1 MDTFVMLEELLEQ
14 DQFELLPPKDGETEL
29 RLVYL
34 MNDAVESFLVF
45 RGAAMTGHYLE
56 DYEGALTWSI
66 SRDAT
71 RYVLVV
77 RQGDNAVT
85 LLFEKLDL
93 EVHLYN
99 YGEIAHFWVPGYE
112 YLRPLEYRIAILRD
126 KCEYLGPEYCT
137 PLERR
142 LAHLA
147 YFPPLNYCC
156 YPAVPEKYI
165 VPIPD
170 PWNPSEDALEVM
182 EELAWECGNQ
192 KLGRRLAIYRKHPWP
207 FLAKRIAAMLHRTDG
222 ADVIDLL
229 AQRLREAVQDYPR
242 RSFGEEA
249 DNMVKR
255 LEQQAEKR
263 RQELAAQGI
272 RAEVLREEP
281 FTIAQ
286 DNLEFHVYL
295 MLWETRGRERR
306 VRIETIKEK
315 EVERI

>member
-1 MDTFVMLEELLEQ
+1 MDIFVMLEELLEQ
-14 DQFELLPPKDGETEL
+14 DQFELLPAKEGDTER

-45 RGAAMTGHYLE
+45 RGAALTGHYLE
-56 DYEGALTWSI
+56 DYEGALTWSM
-66 SRDAT
+66 SRDAA

-85 LLFEKLDL
+85 LLFENLDL

-112 YLRPLEYRIAILRD
+112 YLRQLEYRIAILRD

-137 PLERR
+137 PEERR

-156 YPAVPEKYI
+156 YPAVPAKYI

-170 PWNPSEDALEVM
+170 PWNPSEEALNVM
-182 EELAWECGNQ
+182 EELARECGNK
-192 KLGRRLAIYRKHPWP
+192 KLGWRLKFYRRHPWP
-207 FLAKRIAAMLHRTDG
+207 LLAKRIAAMLHRTECEE
-222 ADVIDLL
+222 VVDLL
-229 AQRLREAVQDYPR
+229 SRRLREAVQDYPR
-242 RSFGEEA
+242 RSFGKA
-249 DNMVKR
+249 TDNAIKR
-255 LEQQAEKR
+255 LEQQAEER
-263 RQELAAQGI
+263 RQELARQGI

-295 MLWETRGRERR
+295 MIWETRGRNRR
-306 VRIETIKEK
+306 VRIETIK
-315 EVERI
+315 

>member
-14 DQFELLPPKDGETEL
+14 DQFELLPAKEGDTER

-45 RGAAMTGHYLE
+45 RGAALTGHYLE
-56 DYEGALTWSI
+56 DYEGALTWSM
-66 SRDAT
+66 SRDAA

-85 LLFEKLDL
+85 LLFENLDL

-112 YLRPLEYRIAILRD
+112 YLRQLEYRIAILRD

-137 PLERR
+137 PEERR

-156 YPAVPEKYI
+156 YPAVPAKYI

-170 PWNPSEDALEVM
+170 PWNPSEEALNVM
-182 EELAWECGNQ
+182 EELAWECGNK
-192 KLGRRLAIYRKHPWP
+192 KLGWRLKFYRRHPWP
-207 FLAKRIAAMLHRTDG
+207 LLAKRIAAMLHRTECEE
-222 ADVIDLL
+222 VVDLL
-229 AQRLREAVQDYPR
+229 SRRLREAVQDYPR
-242 RSFGEEA
+242 RSFGKA
-249 DNMVKR
+249 TDNAIKR
-255 LEQQAEKR
+255 LEQQAEER
-263 RQELAAQGI
+263 RQELARQGI

-295 MLWETRGRERR
+295 MIWETRGRDRR
-306 VRIETIKEK
+306 VRIETIK
-315 EVERI
+315 

>member
-1 MDTFVMLEELLEQ
+1 MDIFVMLEELLEQ
-14 DQFELLPPKDGETEL
+14 DQFELLPAKEGDTER

-45 RGAAMTGHYLE
+45 RGAALTGHYLE
-56 DYEGALTWSI
+56 DYEGALTWSM
-66 SRDAT
+66 SRDAA

-85 LLFEKLDL
+85 LLFENLDL

-112 YLRPLEYRIAILRD
+112 YLRQLEYRIAILRD

-137 PLERR
+137 PEERR

-156 YPAVPEKYI
+156 YPAVPAKYI

-170 PWNPSEDALEVM
+170 PWNPAEEALNVM
-182 EELAWECGNQ
+182 EELARECGNK
-192 KLGRRLAIYRKHPWP
+192 KLGWRLKFYRRHPWP
-207 FLAKRIAAMLHRTDG
+207 LLAKRIAAMLHRTECEE
-222 ADVIDLL
+222 VVDLL
-229 AQRLREAVQDYPR
+229 SRRLREAVQDYPR
-242 RSFGEEA
+242 RSFGKA
-249 DNMVKR
+249 TDNAIKR
-255 LEQQAEKR
+255 LEQQAEER
-263 RQELAAQGI
+263 RQELARQGI

-295 MLWETRGRERR
+295 MIWETRGRDRR
-306 VRIETIKEK
+306 VRIETIK
-315 EVERI
+315 

>member
-14 DQFELLPPKDGETEL
+14 DQFELLPAKEGDTER

-45 RGAAMTGHYLE
+45 RGAALTGHYLE
-56 DYEGALTWSI
+56 DYEGALTWSM
-66 SRDAT
+66 SRDAA

-85 LLFEKLDL
+85 LLFENLDL

-112 YLRPLEYRIAILRD
+112 YLRQLEYRIAILRD

-137 PLERR
+137 PEERR

-156 YPAVPEKYI
+156 YPAVPAKYI

-170 PWNPSEDALEVM
+170 PWNPSGEALNVM
-182 EELAWECGNQ
+182 EELARECGNK
-192 KLGRRLAIYRKHPWP
+192 KLGWRLKFYRRHPWP
-207 FLAKRIAAMLHRTDG
+207 LLAKRIAAMLHRTECEE
-222 ADVIDLL
+222 VVDLL
-229 AQRLREAVQDYPR
+229 SRRLREAVQDYPR
-242 RSFGEEA
+242 RSFGKA
-249 DNMVKR
+249 TDNAIKR
-255 LEQQAEKR
+255 LEQQAEER
-263 RQELAAQGI
+263 RQELARQGI

-295 MLWETRGRERR
+295 MIWETRGRDRR
-306 VRIETIKEK
+306 VRIETIK
-315 EVERI
+315 

>member
-14 DQFELLPPKDGETEL
+14 DQFELLPAKEGDTER

-45 RGAAMTGHYLE
+45 RGAALTGHYLE
-56 DYEGALTWSI
+56 DYEGALTWSM
-66 SRDAT
+66 SRDAA

-85 LLFEKLDL
+85 LLFENLDL

-112 YLRPLEYRIAILRD
+112 YLRQLEYRIAILRD

-137 PLERR
+137 PEERR

-156 YPAVPEKYI
+156 YPAVPAKYI

-170 PWNPSEDALEVM
+170 PWNPSEEALNVM
-182 EELAWECGNQ
+182 EELARECGNK
-192 KLGRRLAIYRKHPWP
+192 KLGWRLKFYRRHPWP
-207 FLAKRIAAMLHRTDG
+207 LLAKRIAAMLHRTECEE
-222 ADVIDLL
+222 VVDLL
-229 AQRLREAVQDYPR
+229 SRRLWEAVQDYPR
-242 RSFGEEA
+242 RSFGKA
-249 DNMVKR
+249 TDNAIKR
-255 LEQQAEKR
+255 LEQQAEER
-263 RQELAAQGI
+263 RQELARQGI

-295 MLWETRGRERR
+295 MIWETRGRDRR
-306 VRIETIKEK
+306 VRIETIK
-315 EVERI
+315 

>member
-14 DQFELLPPKDGETEL
+14 DQFELLPAKEGDTER

-45 RGAAMTGHYLE
+45 RGVALTGHYLE
-56 DYEGALTWSI
+56 DYEGALTWSM
-66 SRDAT
+66 SRDAA

-85 LLFEKLDL
+85 LLFENLDL

-112 YLRPLEYRIAILRD
+112 YLRQLEYRIAILRD

-137 PLERR
+137 PEERR

-156 YPAVPEKYI
+156 YPAVPAKYI

-170 PWNPSEDALEVM
+170 PWNPSEEALNVM
-182 EELAWECGNQ
+182 EELARECGNK
-192 KLGRRLAIYRKHPWP
+192 KLGWRLKFYRRHPWP
-207 FLAKRIAAMLHRTDG
+207 LLAKRIAAMLHRTECEE
-222 ADVIDLL
+222 VVDLL
-229 AQRLREAVQDYPR
+229 SRRLREAVQDYPR
-242 RSFGEEA
+242 RSFGKA
-249 DNMVKR
+249 TDNAIKR
-255 LEQQAEKR
+255 LEQQAEER
-263 RQELAAQGI
+263 RQELARQGI

-295 MLWETRGRERR
+295 MIWETRGRDRR
-306 VRIETIKEK
+306 VRIETIK
-315 EVERI
+315 

>member
-14 DQFELLPPKDGETEL
+14 DQFELLPAKEGDTER

-45 RGAAMTGHYLE
+45 RCAALTGHYLE
-56 DYEGALTWSI
+56 DYEGALTWSM
-66 SRDAT
+66 SRDAA

-85 LLFEKLDL
+85 LLFENLDL

-112 YLRPLEYRIAILRD
+112 YLRQLEYRIAILRD

-137 PLERR
+137 PEERR

-156 YPAVPEKYI
+156 YPAVPAKYI
-165 VPIPD
+165 VPIPA
-170 PWNPSEDALEVM
+170 PWNPSEEALNVM
-182 EELAWECGNQ
+182 EELARECGNK
-192 KLGRRLAIYRKHPWP
+192 KLGWRLKFYRRHPWP
-207 FLAKRIAAMLHRTDG
+207 LLAKRIAAMLHRTECEE
-222 ADVIDLL
+222 VVDLL
-229 AQRLREAVQDYPR
+229 SRRLREAVQDYPR
-242 RSFGEEA
+242 RSFGKA
-249 DNMVKR
+249 TDNAIKR
-255 LEQQAEKR
+255 LEQQAEER
-263 RQELAAQGI
+263 RQELARQGI

-295 MLWETRGRERR
+295 MIWETRGRDRR
-306 VRIETIKEK
+306 VRIETIK
-315 EVERI
+315 

>member
-14 DQFELLPPKDGETEL
+14 DQFELLPAKEGDMER

-45 RGAAMTGHYLE
+45 RGAALTGHYLE
-56 DYEGALTWSI
+56 DYEGALTWSM

-85 LLFEKLDL
+85 LLFENLDL

-99 YGEIAHFWVPGYE
+99 YGEIAHFWVPEYE
-112 YLRPLEYRIAILRD
+112 YLRQLEYRIAILRD

-137 PLERR
+137 PEERR

-147 YFPPLNYCC
+147 YFPSLNYCC
-156 YPAVPEKYI
+156 YPAVPAKYI

-170 PWNPSEDALEVM
+170 PWNPSEEALNVM
-182 EELAWECGNQ
+182 EELARECGNK
-192 KLGRRLAIYRKHPWP
+192 KLGWRLKFYRRHPWP
-207 FLAKRIAAMLHRTDG
+207 LLAKRI
-222 ADVIDLL
+222 
-229 AQRLREAVQDYPR
+229 
-242 RSFGEEA
+242 
-249 DNMVKR
+249 
-255 LEQQAEKR
+255 EQQAEEH
-263 RQELAAQGI
+263 RQELARQGI

-286 DNLEFHVYL
+286 DNLEFQVYL
-295 MLWETRGRERR
+295 MIWETRGRDRR
-306 VRIETIKEK
+306 VRIETIK
-315 EVERI
+315 

>member
-1 MDTFVMLEELLEQ
+1 MDIFVMLEELLEQ
-14 DQFELLPPKDGETEL
+14 DQFELLPAKEGDTER

-45 RGAAMTGHYLE
+45 RGAALTGHYLE
-56 DYEGALTWSI
+56 DYEGALTWSM
-66 SRDAT
+66 SRDAA

-85 LLFEKLDL
+85 LLFENLDL
-93 EVHLYN
+93 EVQLYN

-112 YLRPLEYRIAILRD
+112 YLRQLEYRIAILRD

-137 PLERR
+137 PEERR

-156 YPAVPEKYI
+156 YPAVPVKYI

-170 PWNPSEDALEVM
+170 PWNPSEEALNVM
-182 EELAWECGNQ
+182 EELARECGNK
-192 KLGRRLAIYRKHPWP
+192 KLGWRLKFYRRHPWP
-207 FLAKRIAAMLHRTDG
+207 LLAKRIAAMLHRTECEE
-222 ADVIDLL
+222 VVDLL
-229 AQRLREAVQDYPR
+229 SRRLREAVQDYPR
-242 RSFGEEA
+242 RSFGKA
-249 DNMVKR
+249 TDNAIKR
-255 LEQQAEKR
+255 LEQQAEER
-263 RQELAAQGI
+263 RQELARQGI

-295 MLWETRGRERR
+295 MIWETRGRDRR
-306 VRIETIKEK
+306 VRIETIK
-315 EVERI
+315 

>member
-14 DQFELLPPKDGETEL
+14 DQFELLPAKEGDTER

-45 RGAAMTGHYLE
+45 RGAALTGHYLE
-56 DYEGALTWSI
+56 DYEGALTWSM
-66 SRDAT
+66 SRDAA

-85 LLFEKLDL
+85 LLFENLDL

-112 YLRPLEYRIAILRD
+112 YLRQLEYRIAILRD

-137 PLERR
+137 PEERR

-156 YPAVPEKYI
+156 YPAVPAKYI

-170 PWNPSEDALEVM
+170 PWNPSEEALNVM
-182 EELAWECGNQ
+182 EELARECGNK
-192 KLGRRLAIYRKHPWP
+192 KLGWRLKFYRRHPWP
-207 FLAKRIAAMLHRTDG
+207 LLAKRIAAMLHRTECEE
-222 ADVIDLL
+222 VVDLL
-229 AQRLREAVQDYPR
+229 SRRLREAVQDYPR
-242 RSFGEEA
+242 RSFGKA
-249 DNMVKR
+249 TDNAIKR
-255 LEQQAEKR
+255 LEQQAEER
-263 RQELAAQGI
+263 RQELARQGI

-295 MLWETRGRERR
+295 MIWETRGRDRR
-306 VRIETIKEK
+306 VRIETIK
-315 EVERI
+315 

>member
-14 DQFELLPPKDGETEL
+14 DQFELLPAKEGDTER

-45 RGAAMTGHYLE
+45 RGAALTGHYLE
-56 DYEGALTWSI
+56 DYEGALTWSM
-66 SRDAT
+66 SRDAA

-85 LLFEKLDL
+85 LLFENLDL

-112 YLRPLEYRIAILRD
+112 YLRQLEYRIAILRD
-126 KCEYLGPEYCT
+126 KCEYLGLEYCT
-137 PLERR
+137 EEERK

-165 VPIPD
+165 VPIPE
-170 PWNPSEDALEVM
+170 PWNPSEEALNVM
-182 EELAWECGNQ
+182 EELARECGNK
-192 KLGRRLAIYRKHPWP
+192 KLGWRLKFYRRHPWP
-207 FLAKRIAAMLHRTDG
+207 LLAKRIAAMLHRTECEE
-222 ADVIDLL
+222 VVDLL
-229 AQRLREAVQDYPR
+229 SRRLREAVQDYPR
-242 RSFGEEA
+242 RSFGKA
-249 DNMVKR
+249 TDNAIKR
-255 LEQQAEKR
+255 LEQQAEER
-263 RQELAAQGI
+263 RQELARQGI

-295 MLWETRGRERR
+295 MIWETRGRDRR
-306 VRIETIKEK
+306 VRIETIK
-315 EVERI
+315 

>member
-14 DQFELLPPKDGETEL
+14 DQFELLPSKECDTER

-45 RGAAMTGHYLE
+45 RGAALTGHYLE

-85 LLFEKLDL
+85 LLFENLDL

-112 YLRPLEYRIAILRD
+112 YLRQLEYRIAILRD

-137 PLERR
+137 PEERR

-156 YPAVPEKYI
+156 YPAVPAKYI

-170 PWNPSEDALEVM
+170 PWNPSEEALNVM
-182 EELAWECGNQ
+182 EELARECGNK
-192 KLGRRLAIYRKHPWP
+192 KLGWRLKFYRRHPWP
-207 FLAKRIAAMLHRTDG
+207 LLAKRIAAMLHRTECEE
-222 ADVIDLL
+222 VVDLL
-229 AQRLREAVQDYPR
+229 SRRLREAVQDYPR
-242 RSFGEEA
+242 RSFGKA
-249 DNMVKR
+249 TDNAIKR
-255 LEQQAEKR
+255 LEQQAEER
-263 RQELAAQGI
+263 RQELARQGI

-295 MLWETRGRERR
+295 MIWETRGRDRR
-306 VRIETIKEK
+306 VRIETIK
-315 EVERI
+315 

>member
-14 DQFELLPPKDGETEL
+14 DQFELLPAKEGDTER

-45 RGAAMTGHYLE
+45 RGAALTGHYLE
-56 DYEGALTWSI
+56 DYEGALTWSM
-66 SRDAT
+66 SRDAA

-85 LLFEKLDL
+85 LLFENLDL

-112 YLRPLEYRIAILRD
+112 YLRQLEYRIAILRD

-137 PLERR
+137 PEERR

-147 YFPPLNYCC
+147 YFPPLNYCY
-156 YPAVPEKYI
+156 YPAVPAKYI

-170 PWNPSEDALEVM
+170 PWNPSEEALNVM
-182 EELAWECGNQ
+182 EELARECGNK
-192 KLGRRLAIYRKHPWP
+192 KLGWRLKFYRRHPWP
-207 FLAKRIAAMLHRTDG
+207 LLAKRIAAMLHRTECEE
-222 ADVIDLL
+222 VVDLL
-229 AQRLREAVQDYPR
+229 SRRLREAVQDYPR
-242 RSFGEEA
+242 RSFGKA
-249 DNMVKR
+249 TDNAIKR
-255 LEQQAEKR
+255 LEQQAEER
-263 RQELAAQGI
+263 RQELARQGI

-295 MLWETRGRERR
+295 MIWETRGRDRR
-306 VRIETIKEK
+306 VRIETIK
-315 EVERI
+315 

>member
-14 DQFELLPPKDGETEL
+14 DQFELLPAKEGDTER

-45 RGAAMTGHYLE
+45 RGAALTGHYLE
-56 DYEGALTWSI
+56 DYEGALTWSM

-85 LLFEKLDL
+85 LLFENLDL

-112 YLRPLEYRIAILRD
+112 YLRQLEYRIAILRD

-137 PLERR
+137 PEERR

-156 YPAVPEKYI
+156 YPAVPAKYI

-170 PWNPSEDALEVM
+170 PWNPSEEALNVM
-182 EELAWECGNQ
+182 EELARECGNK
-192 KLGRRLAIYRKHPWP
+192 KLGWRLKFYRRHPWP
-207 FLAKRIAAMLHRTDG
+207 LLAKRIAAMLHRTECE
-222 ADVIDLL
+222 DVVDLL
-229 AQRLREAVQDYPR
+229 SRRLREAVQDYPR
-242 RSFGEEA
+242 RSFGKA
-249 DNMVKR
+249 TDNAIKR
-255 LEQQAEKR
+255 LEQQAEEHQ
-263 RQELAAQGI
+263 QELARQGI

-286 DNLEFHVYL
+286 DNLEFQVYL
-295 MLWETRGRERR
+295 MIWKTRGRDRR
-306 VRIETIKEK
+306 VRIETIK
-315 EVERI
+315 

>member
-14 DQFELLPPKDGETEL
+14 DQFELLPAKEGDTER

-45 RGAAMTGHYLE
+45 RGAALTGHYLE
-56 DYEGALTWSI
+56 DYEGALTWSM
-66 SRDAT
+66 SRDAA

-85 LLFEKLDL
+85 LLFENLDL

-112 YLRPLEYRIAILRD
+112 YLRQLEYRIAILRD

-137 PLERR
+137 PEERR

-156 YPAVPEKYI
+156 YPAVPAKYI

-170 PWNPSEDALEVM
+170 PWNPSEEALNVM
-182 EELAWECGNQ
+182 EELARECGNK
-192 KLGRRLAIYRKHPWP
+192 KLGWRLKFYRRHPWP
-207 FLAKRIAAMLHRTDG
+207 LLAKRIAAMLHRTECEE
-222 ADVIDLL
+222 VVDLL
-229 AQRLREAVQDYPR
+229 SRRLREAVQDYPR
-242 RSFGEEA
+242 RSFGKA
-249 DNMVKR
+249 TDNAIKQ
-255 LEQQAEKR
+255 LEQHAEER
-263 RQELAAQGI
+263 RQELARQGI

-295 MLWETRGRERR
+295 MIWETRGRDRR
-306 VRIETIKEK
+306 VRIETIK
-315 EVERI
+315 

>member
-14 DQFELLPPKDGETEL
+14 DQFELLPAKEGDTER

-45 RGAAMTGHYLE
+45 RGAALTGHYLE
-56 DYEGALTWSI
+56 DYEGALTWSM
-66 SRDAT
+66 SRDAA

-85 LLFEKLDL
+85 LLFENLDL

-112 YLRPLEYRIAILRD
+112 YLRQLEYRIAILRD

-137 PLERR
+137 PEERR

-147 YFPPLNYCC
+147 YFQPLNYCC
-156 YPAVPEKYI
+156 YPAVPAKYI

-170 PWNPSEDALEVM
+170 PWNPSEEALNVM
-182 EELAWECGNQ
+182 EELARECGNK
-192 KLGRRLAIYRKHPWP
+192 KLGWRLKFYRRHPWP
-207 FLAKRIAAMLHRTDG
+207 LLAKRIAAMLHRTECEE
-222 ADVIDLL
+222 VVDLL
-229 AQRLREAVQDYPR
+229 SRRLREAVQDYPR
-242 RSFGEEA
+242 RSFGKA
-249 DNMVKR
+249 TDNAIKR
-255 LEQQAEKR
+255 LEQQAEER
-263 RQELAAQGI
+263 RQGLARQGI

-295 MLWETRGRERR
+295 MIWETRGRDRR
-306 VRIETIKEK
+306 VRIETIK
-315 EVERI
+315 

>member
-1 MDTFVMLEELLEQ
+1 MYTFVMLEELLEQ
-14 DQFELLPPKDGETEL
+14 DQFELLPAKEGDTER

-45 RGAAMTGHYLE
+45 RGAALTGHYLE
-56 DYEGALTWSI
+56 DYEGALTWSM
-66 SRDAT
+66 SRDAA

-85 LLFEKLDL
+85 LLFENLDL

-112 YLRPLEYRIAILRD
+112 YLRQLEYRIAILRD

-137 PLERR
+137 PEERR

-156 YPAVPEKYI
+156 YPAVPAKYI

-170 PWNPSEDALEVM
+170 PWNPSEEALNVM
-182 EELAWECGNQ
+182 EELARECGNK
-192 KLGRRLAIYRKHPWP
+192 KLGWRLKFYRRHPWP
-207 FLAKRIAAMLHRTDG
+207 LLAKRIAAMLHRTECEE
-222 ADVIDLL
+222 VVDLL
-229 AQRLREAVQDYPR
+229 SRRLREAVQDYPR
-242 RSFGEEA
+242 RSFGKA
-249 DNMVKR
+249 TDNAIKR
-255 LEQQAEKR
+255 LEQQAEER
-263 RQELAAQGI
+263 RQELARQGI

-295 MLWETRGRERR
+295 MIWETRGRDRR
-306 VRIETIKEK
+306 VRIETIK
-315 EVERI
+315 

>member
-14 DQFELLPPKDGETEL
+14 DQFELLPAKEGDTER

-45 RGAAMTGHYLE
+45 RGAALTGHYLE
-56 DYEGALTWSI
+56 DYEGALTWSM
-66 SRDAT
+66 SRDAA

-85 LLFEKLDL
+85 LLFENLDL

-112 YLRPLEYRIAILRD
+112 YLRQLEYRIAILRD

-137 PLERR
+137 PEERR

-156 YPAVPEKYI
+156 YPAVPAKYI

-170 PWNPSEDALEVM
+170 PWNPSEEALNVM
-182 EELAWECGNQ
+182 EELARECGNK
-192 KLGRRLAIYRKHPWP
+192 KLGWRLKFYRRHPWP
-207 FLAKRIAAMLHRTDG
+207 LLAKRIAAMLHRTECEE
-222 ADVIDLL
+222 VVDLL
-229 AQRLREAVQDYPR
+229 SRRLREAVQDYPR
-242 RSFGEEA
+242 RSFGKA
-249 DNMVKR
+249 TDNAIKR
-255 LEQQAEKR
+255 LEQQAEER
-263 RQELAAQGI
+263 RQELARQGN

-295 MLWETRGRERR
+295 MIWETRGRDRR
-306 VRIETIKEK
+306 VRIETIK
-315 EVERI
+315 

>member
-14 DQFELLPPKDGETEL
+14 DQFELLPEKEGDTER

-45 RGAAMTGHYLE
+45 RGAALTGHYLE
-56 DYEGALTWSI
+56 DYEGALTWSM
-66 SRDAT
+66 SRDAA

-85 LLFEKLDL
+85 LLFENLDL

-112 YLRPLEYRIAILRD
+112 YLRQLEYRIAILRD

-137 PLERR
+137 PEERR

-156 YPAVPEKYI
+156 YPAVPAKYI

-170 PWNPSEDALEVM
+170 PWNPSEEALNVM
-182 EELAWECGNQ
+182 EELARECGNK
-192 KLGRRLAIYRKHPWP
+192 KLGWRLKFYRRHPWP
-207 FLAKRIAAMLHRTDG
+207 LLAKRIAAMLHRTECEE
-222 ADVIDLL
+222 VVDLL
-229 AQRLREAVQDYPR
+229 SRRLREAVQDYPR
-242 RSFGEEA
+242 RSFGKA
-249 DNMVKR
+249 TDNAIKR
-255 LEQQAEKR
+255 LEQQAEER
-263 RQELAAQGI
+263 RQELARQGI

-295 MLWETRGRERR
+295 MIWETRGRDRR
-306 VRIETIKEK
+306 VRIETIK
-315 EVERI
+315 

>member
-14 DQFELLPPKDGETEL
+14 DQFELLPAKEGDTER

-45 RGAAMTGHYLE
+45 RGAALTGHYLE
-56 DYEGALTWSI
+56 DYEGALTWSM
-66 SRDAT
+66 SRDAA

-85 LLFEKLDL
+85 LLFENLDL

-112 YLRPLEYRIAILRD
+112 YLRQLEYRIAILRD

-137 PLERR
+137 PEERR

-156 YPAVPEKYI
+156 YPAVPAKYI

-170 PWNPSEDALEVM
+170 PWNPSEEALNVM
-182 EELAWECGNQ
+182 EELARECGNK
-192 KLGRRLAIYRKHPWP
+192 KLGWRLKFYRRHPWP
-207 FLAKRIAAMLHRTDG
+207 LLAKRIAAMLHRTECEE
-222 ADVIDLL
+222 VVDLL
-229 AQRLREAVQDYPR
+229 SRRLREAVQDYPR
-242 RSFGEEA
+242 RSFGKA
-249 DNMVKR
+249 TDNAIKR
-255 LEQQAEKR
+255 LEQQAEER
-263 RQELAAQGI
+263 RQELARQGI
-272 RAEVLREEP
+272 RAEVLRE
-281 FTIAQ
+281 
-286 DNLEFHVYL
+286 
-295 MLWETRGRERR
+295 
-306 VRIETIKEK
+306 
-315 EVERI
+315 

>member
-14 DQFELLPPKDGETEL
+14 DQFELLPAKEGDTER

-45 RGAAMTGHYLE
+45 RGAALTGHYLE
-56 DYEGALTWSI
+56 DYEGALTWSM
-66 SRDAT
+66 SRDAA

-85 LLFEKLDL
+85 LLFENLDL

-112 YLRPLEYRIAILRD
+112 YLRQLEYRIAILRD

-137 PLERR
+137 PEERR

-170 PWNPSEDALEVM
+170 PWNPSEEALNVM
-182 EELAWECGNQ
+182 EELARECGNK
-192 KLGRRLAIYRKHPWP
+192 KLGWRLKFYRRHPWP
-207 FLAKRIAAMLHRTDG
+207 LLAKRIATMLHRTECEE
-222 ADVIDLL
+222 VVDLL
-229 AQRLREAVQDYPR
+229 SRRLREAVQDYPR
-242 RSFGEEA
+242 RSFGKA
-249 DNMVKR
+249 TDNAIKR
-255 LEQQAEKR
+255 LEQQAEER
-263 RQELAAQGI
+263 RQELARQGI

-295 MLWETRGRERR
+295 MIWETRGRDRR
-306 VRIETIKEK
+306 VRIETIK
-315 EVERI
+315 

>member
-1 MDTFVMLEELLEQ
+1 MDTFVMLEDLLEQ
-14 DQFELLPPKDGETEL
+14 DQFELLPAKEGDTER

-45 RGAAMTGHYLE
+45 RGAALTGHYLE
-56 DYEGALTWSI
+56 DYEGALTWSM
-66 SRDAT
+66 SRDAA

-85 LLFEKLDL
+85 LLFENLDL
-93 EVHLYN
+93 EVQLYN

-112 YLRPLEYRIAILRD
+112 YLRQLEYRIAILRD

-137 PLERR
+137 PEERR

-156 YPAVPEKYI
+156 YPAVPAKYI

-170 PWNPSEDALEVM
+170 PWNPSEEALNVM
-182 EELAWECGNQ
+182 EELARECGNK
-192 KLGRRLAIYRKHPWP
+192 KLGWRLKFYRRHPWP
-207 FLAKRIAAMLHRTDG
+207 LLAKRIAAMLHRTECEE
-222 ADVIDLL
+222 VVDLL
-229 AQRLREAVQDYPR
+229 SRRLREAVQDYPR
-242 RSFGEEA
+242 RSFGKA
-249 DNMVKR
+249 TDNAIKR
-255 LEQQAEKR
+255 LEQQAEER
-263 RQELAAQGI
+263 RQELARQGI

-295 MLWETRGRERR
+295 MIWETRGRDRR
-306 VRIETIKEK
+306 VRIETIK
-315 EVERI
+315 

>member
-14 DQFELLPPKDGETEL
+14 DQFELLPAKEGDTER

-45 RGAAMTGHYLE
+45 RGAALTGHYLE
-56 DYEGALTWSI
+56 DYEGALTWSM
-66 SRDAT
+66 SRDAA

-85 LLFEKLDL
+85 LLFENLDL

-112 YLRPLEYRIAILRD
+112 YLRQLEYRIAILRD

-137 PLERR
+137 PEERR

-156 YPAVPEKYI
+156 YPAVPAKYI

-170 PWNPSEDALEVM
+170 PWNPSEEALNVM
-182 EELAWECGNQ
+182 EELARECGNK
-192 KLGRRLAIYRKHPWP
+192 KLGWRLKFYRRHPWP
-207 FLAKRIAAMLHRTDG
+207 LLAKRIAAMLHRTECEE
-222 ADVIDLL
+222 VVDLL
-229 AQRLREAVQDYPR
+229 SRRLREVVQDYPS
-242 RSFGEEA
+242 RSFGKA
-249 DNMVKR
+249 TDNAIKR
-255 LEQQAEKR
+255 LEQQAEER
-263 RQELAAQGI
+263 RQELARQGI

-295 MLWETRGRERR
+295 MIWETRGRDRR
-306 VRIETIKEK
+306 VRIETIK
-315 EVERI
+315 

>member
-14 DQFELLPPKDGETEL
+14 DQFELLPAKEGDTER

-45 RGAAMTGHYLE
+45 HGAALTGHYLE
-56 DYEGALTWSI
+56 DYEGALTWSM
-66 SRDAT
+66 SRDAI

-85 LLFEKLDL
+85 LLFENLDL
-93 EVHLYN
+93 EVQLYN

-112 YLRPLEYRIAILRD
+112 YLRQLEYRIAILRD

-137 PLERR
+137 PEERR

-156 YPAVPEKYI
+156 YPAVPAKYI

-170 PWNPSEDALEVM
+170 PWNPSEEALNVM
-182 EELAWECGNQ
+182 EELARECGNK
-192 KLGRRLAIYRKHPWP
+192 KLGWRLKFYRRHPCP
-207 FLAKRIAAMLHRTDG
+207 LLAKRIAAMLHRTECE
-222 ADVIDLL
+222 DVVDLL
-229 AQRLREAVQDYPR
+229 SRRLREALQDYPR
-242 RSFGEEA
+242 RSFGKA
-249 DNMVKR
+249 TDNAIKR
-255 LEQQAEKR
+255 LEQQAEER
-263 RQELAAQGI
+263 RQELARQGI

-295 MLWETRGRERR
+295 MIWETRGRDRR
-306 VRIETIKEK
+306 VRIETIK
-315 EVERI
+315 

>member
-14 DQFELLPPKDGETEL
+14 DQFELLPAKEGDTER

-45 RGAAMTGHYLE
+45 RGAALTGHYLE
-56 DYEGALTWSI
+56 DYEGALTWSM

-85 LLFEKLDL
+85 LLFENLDL

-112 YLRPLEYRIAILRD
+112 YLRQLEYRIAILRD

-137 PLERR
+137 PEERR

-156 YPAVPEKYI
+156 YPAVPAKYI

-170 PWNPSEDALEVM
+170 PWNPSEEALNVM
-182 EELAWECGNQ
+182 EELARECGNK
-192 KLGRRLAIYRKHPWP
+192 KLGWRLKFYRRHPWP
-207 FLAKRIAAMLHRTDG
+207 LLAKRIAAMLHRTECEE
-222 ADVIDLL
+222 VVDLL
-229 AQRLREAVQDYPR
+229 SRRLREALQDYPR
-242 RSFGEEA
+242 RSFGKA
-249 DNMVKR
+249 TDNAIKR
-255 LEQQAEKR
+255 LEQQAEER
-263 RQELAAQGI
+263 RQELARQGI
-272 RAEVLREEP
+272 RAEVLLSL
-281 FTIAQ
+281 I
-286 DNLEFHVYL
+286 H
-295 MLWETRGRERR
+295 
-306 VRIETIKEK
+306 I
-315 EVERI
+315 